1 MKVRPGQAWALKGPR
16 RCPDL
21 CSSSLNS
28 VNYTNNSAWGL
39 LCLKSAALSLLKE
52 CLANTL
58 GVYTTKQHKA
68 GVVSCVASHPVLW
81 TGASLPVCIT
91 LHLQAAVL
99 TLPGQPLGHDVQDHI
114 FSGPK
119 ATEYGKPSAEGD
131 RRGGN
136 FGGWAASMSFNI
148 NTSFAKNWANQNF
161 LLFSISPAFVV
172 AVPEYYVADHRHE
185 PNIHEEVQRGK
196 EGNFLNNTLL
206 FGQAMNPLFWLKQ
219 SH

>member
-1 MKVRPGQAWALKGPR
+1 MPGPPHQGFFRCTLGETNFRPPGCWLSGDQPAWSHSLLPYGIKPQREAEMKVRPRQAWALKGPR

-68 GVVSCVASHPVLW
+68 GVVSCVASHPILW
-81 TGASLPVCIT
+81 TGAPLPVYIT

-99 TLPGQPLGHDVQDHI
+99 TLPGQPLGHDVQ
-114 FSGPK
+114 
-119 ATEYGKPSAEGD
+119 
-131 RRGGN
+131 
-136 FGGWAASMSFNI
+136 
-148 NTSFAKNWANQNF
+148 
-161 LLFSISPAFVV
+161 LLPR
-172 AVPEYYVADHRHE
+172 PH
-185 PNIHEEVQRGK
+185 
-196 EGNFLNNTLL
+196 L
-206 FGQAMNPLFWLKQ
+206 
-219 SH
+219 